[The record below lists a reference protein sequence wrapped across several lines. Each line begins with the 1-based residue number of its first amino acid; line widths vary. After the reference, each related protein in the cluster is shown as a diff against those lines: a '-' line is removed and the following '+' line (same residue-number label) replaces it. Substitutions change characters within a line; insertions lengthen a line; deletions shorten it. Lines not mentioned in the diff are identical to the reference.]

1 MNELLEESVRK
12 HGNMTPGHYLL
23 YHSTEIKTSVGA
35 DLDSGCP
42 LLSYRLEQQLE
53 LMTSGIVW
61 TSVWVELCSGHVE
74 TTFIEW
80 ETQQGDCRSLLIGPL
95 DNISGERW
103 KKVVHDML
111 EIHLGPPDTE
121 FQYFDQ
127 RGAVQARRSFLNP
140 SGRID

>member
-1 MNELLEESVRK
+1 MNELLKECLK
-12 HGNMTPGHYLL
+12 KQGNMTPGHYLL
-23 YHSTEIKTSVGA
+23 YHCTEIKTSVGA
-35 DLDSGCP
+35 DVSSGCP
-42 LLSYRLEQQLE
+42 LLSHRLEQQLE
-53 LMTSGIVW
+53 LLTNGD
-61 TSVWVELCSGHVE
+61 VWVELCSGHVE

-111 EIHLGPPDTE
+111 ETHLGPPDTE